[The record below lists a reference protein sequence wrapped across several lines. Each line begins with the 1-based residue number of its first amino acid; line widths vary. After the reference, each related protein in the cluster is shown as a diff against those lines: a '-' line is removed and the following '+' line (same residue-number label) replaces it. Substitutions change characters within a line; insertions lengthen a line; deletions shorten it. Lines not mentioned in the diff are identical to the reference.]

1 MVVTP
6 KKARMMGDMGPVG
19 LSPSRSAVRGGTS
32 GGRILGVD
40 PGLKCTGYAV
50 LCEGSGEGEARVI
63 EAGAI
68 KLEAKRPLAQRLLE
82 LQECLGEVLRAHEPS
97 MLACEQ
103 LYSHYKHPRTAIL
116 MAHARGIVLA
126 QAARW
131 GLQIVPVSAT
141 RAKKLLTG
149 SGRAG
154 KAQIQ
159 RAVARTLGLP
169 TLPEPHDVADALA
182 IALCGLRLRAGEQ
195 GAMTGAA
202 EARR

>member
-1 MVVTP
+1 
-6 KKARMMGDMGPVG
+6 MGPVA
-19 LSPSRSAVRGGTS
+19 LSASRAAVPGQTPTGP
-32 GGRILGVD
+32 ILGVD

-50 LCEGSGEGEARVI
+50 LSEGVGDAEARLI

-68 KLEAKRPLAQRLLE
+68 KLDAKQSLAQRLLE
-82 LQECLGEVLRAHEPS
+82 LQDCVDELLRAHEPAT
-97 MLACEQ
+97 LACEQ

-154 KAQIQ
+154 KAQMQ

-182 IALCGLRLRAGEQ
+182 IALCGLRLRAAEQ
-195 GAMTGAA
+195 RAMTGAA
-202 EARR
+202 EAGR

>member
-1 MVVTP
+1 
-6 KKARMMGDMGPVG
+6 MMRDMGPVA
-19 LSPSRSAVRGGTS
+19 LSASRAAVPGQTPTGP
-32 GGRILGVD
+32 ILGVD

-50 LCEGSGEGEARVI
+50 LSEGVGDAEARLI

-68 KLEAKRPLAQRLLE
+68 KLDAKRSLAQRLLE
-82 LQECLGEVLRAHEPS
+82 LQDCVDKLLRAHEPAT
-97 MLACEQ
+97 LACEQ

-154 KAQIQ
+154 KAQMQ

-182 IALCGLRLRAGEQ
+182 IALCGLRLRAAGQ
-195 GAMTGAA
+195 GVMTGAA
-202 EARR
+202 EVGR

>member
-1 MVVTP
+1 
-6 KKARMMGDMGPVG
+6 MMRDMGPVA
-19 LSPSRSAVRGGTS
+19 LSASRPAAPGQTLTGP
-32 GGRILGVD
+32 ILGVD
-40 PGLKCTGYAV
+40 PGLRCTGYAV
-50 LCEGSGEGEARVI
+50 LSEGVGHAEARLI

-68 KLEAKRPLAQRLLE
+68 KLDAKRSLAQRLLE
-82 LQECLGEVLRAHEPS
+82 LQDCVDELLRAHEPAT
-97 MLACEQ
+97 LACEQ

-116 MAHARGIVLA
+116 MAHARGVVLA

-154 KAQIQ
+154 KAQMQ
-159 RAVARTLGLP
+159 RAVARTLELP

-182 IALCGLRLRAGEQ
+182 IALCGLRLRAAERGP
-195 GAMTGAA
+195 MPNAA
-202 EARR
+202 EAGR

>member
-1 MVVTP
+1 
-6 KKARMMGDMGPVG
+6 MMRDMGPVA
-19 LSPSRSAVRGGTS
+19 LPASRAAVPGQTPTGP
-32 GGRILGVD
+32 ILGVD
-40 PGLKCTGYAV
+40 PGLRCTGYAV
-50 LCEGSGEGEARVI
+50 LSEGVGDAEARLI

-68 KLEAKRPLAQRLLE
+68 KLDAKRSLAQRLLE
-82 LQECLGEVLRAHEPS
+82 LQDCVDELLRAHEPAT
-97 MLACEQ
+97 LACEE

-126 QAARW
+126 QAARR

-154 KAQIQ
+154 KAQMQ

-182 IALCGLRLRAGEQ
+182 IALCGLRLRAAEQ
-195 GAMTGAA
+195 RAMTGAA
-202 EARR
+202 EAGR